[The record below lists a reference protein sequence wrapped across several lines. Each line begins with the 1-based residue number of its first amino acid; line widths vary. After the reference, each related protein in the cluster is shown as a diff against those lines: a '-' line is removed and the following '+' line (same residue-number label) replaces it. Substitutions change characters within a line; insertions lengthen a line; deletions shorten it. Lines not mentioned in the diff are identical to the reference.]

1 MSKNFRIF
9 LHHSDEIPTFSSI
22 KLTNNYCH
30 RTDRARERTLF
41 IINVYKLGLT

>member
-9 LHHSDEIPTFSSI
+9 LQQSDEFPTFRDI

-30 RTDRARERTLF
+30 RTDRAREGTLF